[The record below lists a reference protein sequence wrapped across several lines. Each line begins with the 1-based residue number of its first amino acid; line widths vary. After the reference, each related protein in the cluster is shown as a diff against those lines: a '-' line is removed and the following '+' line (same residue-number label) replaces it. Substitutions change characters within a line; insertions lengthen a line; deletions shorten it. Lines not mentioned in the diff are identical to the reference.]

1 MASQY
6 IARMVD
12 GVDNKILRSFMK
24 THFKNLLLSSL
35 LMGLLSSVTASA
47 WAGRCEADMSAVD
60 NKLRKQYGEDL
71 TWWNILGCPVCLGS
85 ELRKDAIVTKSQIKE
100 ISFHRNIAYVQL
112 TRGNDQQCVEAL
124 KTPKRM
130 LRL

>member
-1 MASQY
+1 
-6 IARMVD
+6 
-12 GVDNKILRSFMK
+12 MK
-24 THFKNLLLSSL
+24 TQFKNFFVSSL
-35 LMGLLSSVTASA
+35 LIGLLSSVAAPA
-47 WAGRCEADMSAVD
+47 WAGLCEADMSAVD
-60 NKLRKQYGEDL
+60 NKIRKQYGEDL

-112 TRGNDQQCVEAL
+112 TRGNDRQCVDAL
-124 KTPKRM
+124 KIPKKM

>member
-1 MASQY
+1 
-6 IARMVD
+6 
-12 GVDNKILRSFMK
+12 MK
-24 THFKNLLLSSL
+24 TQFKKFFVSFLWI
-35 LMGLLSSVTASA
+35 GFLSSVVAPA

-60 NKLRKQYGEDL
+60 KKIRKQYGEDL

-112 TRGNDQQCVEAL
+112 TRGNDQQCVDAL
-124 KTPKRM
+124 KVPKKL
-130 LRL
+130 LRI

>member
-1 MASQY
+1 
-6 IARMVD
+6 
-12 GVDNKILRSFMK
+12 MK
-24 THFKNLLLSSL
+24 TQFKKFFVLFLWIGLSS
-35 LMGLLSSVTASA
+35 SVVAPA

-60 NKLRKQYGEDL
+60 NKIRKQYGEDL

-112 TRGNDQQCVEAL
+112 TRGNDQQCMDAL
-124 KTPKRM
+124 KIPKRM

>member
-1 MASQY
+1 MKNQLKNFFVSFVL
-6 IARMVD
+6 I
-12 GVDNKILRSFMK
+12 GV
-24 THFKNLLLSSL
+24 LSGIS
-35 LMGLLSSVTASA
+35 APA

-71 TWWNILGCPVCLGS
+71 TWWTILGCPVCLGG

-112 TRGNDQQCVEAL
+112 TRGNDQQCVDAL

-130 LRL
+130 LRI